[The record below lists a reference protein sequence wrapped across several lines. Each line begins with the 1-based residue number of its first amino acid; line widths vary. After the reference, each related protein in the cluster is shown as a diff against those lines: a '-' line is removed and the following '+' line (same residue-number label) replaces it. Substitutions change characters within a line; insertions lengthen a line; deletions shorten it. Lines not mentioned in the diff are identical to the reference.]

1 MKIVNPEIL
10 QTHHPKDWEVEQL
23 HIGNSKNRIIK
34 IKNWFKNP
42 EQVRALALSG
52 EYVCTVNG
60 EFSNLPGNVSR
71 IGHLSNQLYPNFK
84 FLLSNYFEASKNILL
99 QPEFSHFTFQSYEVQ
114 EKCRMCSLTPHTDDI
129 HYASVLAL
137 NFDEEMADTDSGTAF
152 WRTKDFGEEFISSD
166 KNYRQSRV
174 ISNVNAYVNFDPSQY
189 RSKDW
194 ERYHVEKHEF
204 NTLMVYEGK
213 IWHSPYFKQAGWD
226 TNRLTFNAFL
236 Q

>member
-84 FLLSNYFEASKNILL
+84 FLLSRQTI
-99 QPEFSHFTFQSYEVQ
+99 
-114 EKCRMCSLTPHTDDI
+114 
-129 HYASVLAL
+129 
-137 NFDEEMADTDSGTAF
+137 NFPIDGVFCINERKLF
-152 WRTKDFGEEFISSD
+152 C
-166 KNYRQSRV
+166 
-174 ISNVNAYVNFDPSQY
+174 NFLKLP
-189 RSKDW
+189 
-194 ERYHVEKHEF
+194 
-204 NTLMVYEGK
+204 
-213 IWHSPYFKQAGWD
+213 
-226 TNRLTFNAFL
+226 
-236 Q
+236 